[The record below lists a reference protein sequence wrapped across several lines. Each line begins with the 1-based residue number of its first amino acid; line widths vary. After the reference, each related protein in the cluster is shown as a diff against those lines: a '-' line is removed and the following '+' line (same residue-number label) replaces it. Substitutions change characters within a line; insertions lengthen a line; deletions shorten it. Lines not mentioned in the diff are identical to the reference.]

1 LVVEQ
6 EGHGVREDFAQQSGC
21 QMPEVAR
28 PHPLYRIALCELAE
42 DGVDAVAKAT
52 EQGASLDI
60 GITLFGGVGS
70 QKLDTPPGQ
79 FLPNWRRVVVAIPN
93 DDPGGSFDEFGEQVD
108 LVGVGRSYRQASDH
122 PRPANPHVYS
132 KAVEGLSEQ
141 CILAESGFS
150 FEALAAVGSGE
161 QTRWQGQRVADGEA
175 SIVRSESKE
184 FLPKVFL
191 SLPEV
196 GCLPGKGGPMYLAE
210 GRKPFSVVPL
220 EEAVD
225 ALVGV

>member
-1 LVVEQ
+1 MVEQ
-6 EGHGVREDFAQQSGC
+6 EGYGVREDFAQQSAC

-28 PHPLYRIALCELAE
+28 PHPLYRIALCELAK
-42 DGVDAVAKAT
+42 DGVDPVAKAAQHGT
-52 EQGASLDI
+52 SLGI

-70 QKLDTPPGQ
+70 QKLHTPPGQ
-79 FLPNWRRVVVAIPN
+79 LLPNWRRMVVAVPD
-93 DDPGGSFDEFGEQVD
+93 DDPRCSFEEFGEQVD

-141 CILAESGFS
+141 RILAESGFS

-161 QTRWQGQRVADGEA
+161 QTRRQGQRVADGEA

-196 GCLPGKGGPMYLAE
+196 GCLPGEGGPMCTSPRA
-210 GRKPFSVVPL
+210 GNHSR
-220 EEAVD
+220 
-225 ALVGV
+225 